1 MSASMAGG
9 AMYAVAGRRRAWRTD
24 LLDALYITV
33 ESVTWFM
40 LIRVITTLAER
51 AFLTSLADRVSAERN
66 TNDLFDV
73 ATVDRALT
81 AIDVAQQAS
90 HGPAWPLVALTAF
103 GGFYLIRGMT
113 RMGMDG
119 AIGALILLFT
129 TVLGLN
135 VLAHLA
141 IAGDLRLWDTASV
154 AGFIVEPETYFSGR
168 LSIQRFITNPELTG
182 PHGAAIAV
190 TMIGLSIVWFRFVM
204 AGRQMVTVERMTRS
218 YGGGFAF
225 ALIAMIGAAL
235 GNVPGLAPWVIVQF
249 VGGVLALAVAN
260 HVRATAPTEGPM
272 RPGPWFVAVGG
283 TIGML
288 VAMAALLGLS
298 VLLHV
303 EVLLAE
309 VGGFALRVVEIIL
322 IIIITPIY
330 LVMDFLLRLLLPSGA
345 AGMFDNLARIGAN
358 FDQLREQQERGNGGF
373 PDWIANGAKFLAA
386 VLIVWALYKIA
397 RALMTRRSQGE
408 GPILEL
414 RGEASSSGGLGSFL
428 RDLLPRGRRRGR
440 DGWERRHPAY
450 MLWRRAE
457 VDGDERG
464 FSRLSGETAMEFAG
478 RAEHRMAAPFPAV
491 AAVFDR
497 LRYGRHQP
505 TVQALT
511 DLDASLTAWE
521 VATPATDELRER
533 LAGAIPLPEAKDFA
547 LRIESAK
554 RIARGKPAPG
564 EERPDRP
571 PDMPI

>member
-1 MSASMAGG
+1 MAGDTMH
-9 AMYAVAGRRRAWRTD
+9 AMAGRRRAWRTD
-24 LLDALYITV
+24 LLDALYVAV

-40 LIRVITTLAER
+40 LLRVITTLSER
-51 AFLTSLADRVSAERN
+51 TFLTSLAERVKAERN

-73 ATVDRALT
+73 ATVDRALA
-81 AIDVAQQAS
+81 AIDVAQRAT

-119 AIGALILLFT
+119 AGGALVLLFA

-135 VLAHLA
+135 VLAHLV
-141 IAGDLRLWDTASV
+141 IAGDLRLWDTSSV

-168 LSIQRFITNPELTG
+168 LSIQRFVESPDLVG
-182 PHGAAIAV
+182 PHGAAISV
-190 TMIGLSIVWFRFVM
+190 TMIGLSIIWFRFVM
-204 AGRQMVTVERMTRS
+204 AGRQMVTVERMMRS

-225 ALIAMIGAAL
+225 ALIAMVGAAL
-235 GNVPGLAPWVIVQF
+235 GNVHGLAPWVIMQF

-272 RPGPWFVAVGG
+272 RPGPWLVAVGG

-288 VAMAALLGLS
+288 LAMAALLGLS

-303 EVLLAE
+303 EVLLAA
-309 VGGFALRVVEIIL
+309 VGGFALRVIEIVL

-330 LVMDFLLRLLLPSGA
+330 LVMDFLLRLLLPRGVT
-345 AGMFDNLARIGAN
+345 GIFDNLARVGAN

-386 VLIVWALYKIA
+386 WLSVWALYKIA
-397 RALMTRRSQGE
+397 RALMARRSQGE
-408 GPILEL
+408 GPVVEV
-414 RGEASSSGGLGSFL
+414 RGDASSSGGLGSFL
-428 RDLLPRGRRRGR
+428 RDLLPRGRRRGP
-440 DGWERRHPAY
+440 DGWERRHPTY
-450 MLWRRAE
+450 MLWHRVE
-457 VDGDERG
+457 VDGDDRG
-464 FSRLSGETAMEFAG
+464 FSRLSGETAMEFAD
-478 RAEHRMAAPFPAV
+478 RAEHLMAAPFPAV
-491 AAVFDR
+491 AGVFDR

-505 TVQALT
+505 TAQALT
-511 DLDASLTAWE
+511 DLDVSLTAWE

>member
-1 MSASMAGG
+1 MAGG
-9 AMYAVAGRRRAWRTD
+9 AMHSVAGRRRAWRTD
-24 LLDALYITV
+24 LLDALYISV
-33 ESVTWFM
+33 ECVTWFM

-51 AFLTSLADRVSAERN
+51 AFLTSLADRVSAERL

-73 ATVDRALT
+73 ATVDRALA
-81 AIDVAQQAS
+81 AIDAAQQAS

-119 AIGALILLFT
+119 ALGALVLLFV

-141 IAGDLRLWDTASV
+141 IAGDLRLWDTSSV

-168 LSIQRFITNPELTG
+168 LSIQRFITNPNLTG

-204 AGRQMVTVERMTRS
+204 AGRQIVTVERMTRS

-330 LVMDFLLRLLLPSGA
+330 LVMDFLLRLLLPTGV
-345 AGMFDNLARIGAN
+345 AGMFDNLARVGAN
-358 FDQLREQQERGNGGF
+358 FDQLREQQEHGNGGF

-386 VLIVWALYKIA
+386 LLIAWALYKIA

-414 RGEASSSGGLGSFL
+414 RGDASSSGGLGSFL

-464 FSRLSGETAMEFAG
+464 FSRLSGETAMEFAD

-491 AAVFDR
+491 AGVFDR

-505 TVQALT
+505 TAQVLT
-511 DLDASLTAWE
+511 ELDASLTAWE
-521 VATPATDELRER
+521 VATPATAELRER

-554 RIARGKPAPG
+554 RIARGRPAPG

>member
-90 HGPAWPLVALTAF
+90 HGPAWLLVALTAF

-168 LSIQRFITNPELTG
+168 LSIQRFITKPELTG

-235 GNVPGLAPWVIVQF
+235 GNVPGLAPWAIVQF

-386 VLIVWALYKIA
+386 VLIAWALYKIA

>member
-1 MSASMAGG
+1 MAGG
-9 AMYAVAGRRRAWRTD
+9 AMNAVAGRRRVWRTD
-24 LLDALYITV
+24 LLDALYIAV

-51 AFLTSLADRVSAERN
+51 AFLTTLADRVNAERL

-81 AIDVAQQAS
+81 AIEVARQAS

-119 AIGALILLFT
+119 AVGALVLLFV

-141 IAGDLRLWDTASV
+141 IAGDLRVWDTSSV
-154 AGFIVEPETYFSGR
+154 AGFIVEPETYFSGQ
-168 LSIQRFITNPELTG
+168 LSIQRFITNPDLAG

-288 VAMAALLGLS
+288 VAMAAILGLS

-386 VLIVWALYKIA
+386 LLIAWALYKIA

-414 RGEASSSGGLGSFL
+414 RGDASSSGGLGSFL

-464 FSRLSGETAMEFAG
+464 FSRLSGETAMEFAD

-511 DLDASLTAWE
+511 DIDASLTAWE